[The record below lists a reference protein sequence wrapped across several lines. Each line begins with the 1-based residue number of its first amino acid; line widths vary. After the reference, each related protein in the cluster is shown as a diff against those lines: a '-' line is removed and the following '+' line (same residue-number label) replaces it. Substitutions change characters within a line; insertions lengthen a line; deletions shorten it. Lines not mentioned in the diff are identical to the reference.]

1 MRRFLGLVLYPKIRN
16 HEDIENLIKRN
27 AYLKGYEFM
36 RFSAFYIKIGDKL
49 KLRFLPQYTF
59 TTVYAIK
66 HKQGILFHLYL

>member
-36 RFSAFYIKIGDKL
+36 RFFFLQYKKL
-49 KLRFLPQYTF
+49 VINCSYGSYRNTHSLQFMP
-59 TTVYAIK
+59 
-66 HKQGILFHLYL
+66 

>member
-36 RFSAFYIKIGDKL
+36 RFFAFYIKIGHKL
-49 KLRFLPQYTF
+49 KLQFLP
-59 TTVYAIK
+59 
-66 HKQGILFHLYL
+66 

>member
-36 RFSAFYIKIGDKL
+36 RFFAFYIKLVINCSYGS
-49 KLRFLPQYTF
+49 
-59 TTVYAIK
+59 
-66 HKQGILFHLYL
+66 YLNTHSLQFMP